1 MKKKTIKKKEKKDDE
16 NDEKLNEIYSK
27 LEEEYYISSFKQEDE
42 VKEKIKELNYNEDE
56 IIEWVESIM

>member
-42 VKEKIKELNYNEDE
+42 VKEKIKELKYNEDE
-56 IIEWVESIM
+56 IIAWVESIM